1 MIRERFVLRELAEIQ
16 QSPSCASALAW
27 TAVRGYSLLRW
38 SCLQALLCIVVLKA
52 ANWSAFLDS
61 YVFTFH
67 ENTCS
72 STYAKALPYLRQ
84 KDFECCVLL

>member
-1 MIRERFVLRELAEIQ
+1 VLRELVGIQ
-16 QSPSCASALAW
+16 QSPSCASALVLL
-27 TAVRGYSLLRW
+27 AVRGYSLLRW
-38 SCLQALLCIVVLKA
+38 SCLQALLCIGVPRA
-52 ANWSAFLDS
+52 ANWSAFLDF

-72 STYAKALPYLRQ
+72 STYAKVVPYLRQ

>member
-1 MIRERFVLRELAEIQ
+1 VIRKKFVLRELAGIQ
-16 QSPSCASALAW
+16 QSPSCASALVW

-38 SCLQALLCIVVLKA
+38 SCLQALLCIGVPRA

-72 STYAKALPYLRQ
+72 STYAEAVPYLRQ
-84 KDFECCVLL
+84 KDFERCVLL